1 MLNKL
6 VHVVAVCSDK
16 IIKQITHFD
25 FPMKIEEIDHSLVL
39 KKFLL
44 ASSWHYE
51 NTAKHQTGDLIL
63 GIGGAENVK
72 NLAKILSTPLGLQD
86 PIDNETTLDLF
97 REFFNNIIGHAN
109 QAWDQLALPLKL
121 QSPKIIENLEVIKGN
136 FDLKCFSV
144 TLTHSKKNIQV
155 QLTIILKN
163 PPVLSKRILCV
174 DDSKTMRLLYTT
186 GLKKAGYIVD
196 EASDG
201 KQALQKFIEFQPDL
215 TIMDLNM
222 PEMGGLEAI
231 FQLKEKNPNAKF
243 FVVSSSLLPDDMNA
257 AKTLAIDRYIVKP
270 IDIEKLVMEV
280 NSILKMT

>member
-6 VHVVAVCSDK
+6 VHVVAICSDK

-25 FPMKIEEIDHSLVL
+25 FPMKIEELDHGLAL

-44 ASSWHYE
+44 AASWHYE
-51 NTAKHQTGDLIL
+51 NTTKHQAGDLIL
-63 GIGGAENVK
+63 GINGAENIK
-72 NLAKILSTPLGLQD
+72 NLAKILSAPLGLQD
-86 PIDNETTLDLF
+86 PIDDETTLDLF
-97 REFFNNIIGHAN
+97 REFFNNIIGHTN
-109 QAWDQLALPLKL
+109 PAWEQLALPIKL
-121 QSPKIIENLEVIKGN
+121 HAPKIIENLEVIKGN
-136 FDLKCFSV
+136 FDLKCYLV

-163 PPVLSKRILCV
+163 PPILNKRILCV
-174 DDSKTMRLLYTT
+174 DDSKTMRLIYTT
-186 GLKKAGYIVD
+186 GLKKAGYVVD

-222 PEMGGLEAI
+222 PEIGGLDAI

-243 FVVSSSLLPDDMNA
+243 FVVSSSLLPDEMNA
-257 AKTLAIDRYIVKP
+257 AKTLSIDRYLIKP

-280 NSILKMT
+280 NTILKKT

>member
-6 VHVVAVCSDK
+6 VHVVAICSDK
-16 IIKQITHFD
+16 IIKLITHFD
-25 FPMKIEEIDHSLVL
+25 FPMKIEDLDHSLAS

-44 ASSWHYE
+44 AATWHFE

-63 GIGGAENVK
+63 GISGAENIK

-97 REFFNNIIGHAN
+97 REFFNNIIGHTN
-109 QAWDQLALPLKL
+109 PAWEQLALPIKL
-121 QSPKIIENLEVIKGN
+121 QTPKIVENLEVAKEN
-136 FDLKCFSV
+136 FDLKCYSV

-163 PPVLSKRILCV
+163 PPILTKRILCV
-174 DDSKTMRLLYTT
+174 DDSKTIRLIYTN

-201 KQALQKFIEFQPDL
+201 KQALQKFIEFKPDL

-222 PEMGGLEAI
+222 PEIGGLDAI
-231 FQLKEKNPNAKF
+231 FQLKEKHPNAKF
-243 FVVSSSLLPDDMNA
+243 FVVSSSILPDEMNA
-257 AKTLAIDRYIVKP
+257 AKTLAIDRYLVKP
-270 IDIEKLVMEV
+270 IDIEKLVLEV
-280 NSILKMT
+280 NTILKKT